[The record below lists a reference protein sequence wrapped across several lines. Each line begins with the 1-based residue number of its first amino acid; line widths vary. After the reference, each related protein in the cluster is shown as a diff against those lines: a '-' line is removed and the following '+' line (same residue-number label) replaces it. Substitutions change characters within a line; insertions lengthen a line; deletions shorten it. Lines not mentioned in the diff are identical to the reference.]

1 MNTKIAVLLG
11 NVAAPALKAS
21 RAKDPKQNRPFKVC
35 RDAQRPRTRERPA
48 LIMTWRIHPISG
60 RLECRWSLERS
71 APADEGVSRTDL
83 LSLAA

>member
-1 MNTKIAVLLG
+1 MNTKIALLLG
-11 NVAAPALKAS
+11 NVVAPALQTS
-21 RAKDPKQNRPFKVC
+21 RAKDPKHNCSFKVC
-35 RDAQRPRTRERPA
+35 RDAQPPRTRERPA

-83 LSLAA
+83 FRLAA